1 MRSPEIIE
9 NLPFDGRATVK
20 EGSSVELSCAAI
32 GNPQPTI
39 KWKRSDGK
47 RLKFRGKKGGVQQS
61 KLLIV
66 VLKNN
71 NY

>member
-47 RLKFRGKKGGVQQS
+47 RLKFKGKKGGVQQS
-61 KLLIV
+61 KLV
-66 VLKNN
+66 VFLKKKDN
-71 NY
+71 